1 MELRSRLQKSEIEK
15 EEVAMQLKDVC
26 DERNLLQR
34 HIEVVGQAHE
44 SRITEMHCV
53 IVELSK
59 KNKVKED
66 GVILEENEP
75 GDGSGE

>member
-1 MELRSRLQKSEIEK
+1 
-15 EEVAMQLKDVC
+15 MQVKDVC
-26 DERNLLQR
+26 DERDCLQR
-34 HIEVVGQAHE
+34 HLEVVGQAHE

-66 GVILEENEP
+66 GVIMEENEP
-75 GDGSGE
+75 EGSGEFIKP